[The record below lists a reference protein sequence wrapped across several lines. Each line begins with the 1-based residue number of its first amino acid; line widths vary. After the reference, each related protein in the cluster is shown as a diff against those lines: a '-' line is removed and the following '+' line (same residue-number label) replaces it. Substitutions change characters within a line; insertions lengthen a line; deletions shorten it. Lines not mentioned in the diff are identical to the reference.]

1 MLTSGLIPA
10 SLKWRK
16 VTRGWFSKKVDGRGI
31 KVQFIVD
38 ATERVRYVH
47 GPVEPGQYDGS
58 FLELRR
64 DEIIE
69 KFPGG
74 KFIGDNH
81 YSSGMELFK
90 DPVFYCNERESAK
103 DRKVAEKEGLE
114 THSRAPKKKKRKVE
128 IDLATV
134 PVEDQEHSVKKLKTN
149 AVISH
154 SRGLIEGV
162 FGNMKRQFR
171 TIGERKIQNKMY
183 LFQTVVI
190 AAAINNMILVQ
201 SNHL

>member
-1 MLTSGLIPA
+1 MEKSA
-10 SLKWRK
+10 S
-16 VTRGWFSKKVDGRGI
+16 TRGWFSKKVDGRGI

-69 KFPGG
+69 KFPGE

-114 THSRAPKKKKRKVE
+114 THSRAPKKKEKKGGNRSGDRSCRRSRTFSEEIENKRC
-128 IDLATV
+128 
-134 PVEDQEHSVKKLKTN
+134 H
-149 AVISH
+149 
-154 SRGLIEGV
+154 
-162 FGNMKRQFR
+162 
-171 TIGERKIQNKMY
+171 
-183 LFQTVVI
+183 
-190 AAAINNMILVQ
+190 
-201 SNHL
+201 